1 MSDDES
7 PQSEAM
13 FRRAMIGARLG
24 QGVSQSELARRL
36 TDLGV
41 PFRQQMIQRV
51 ETGDRAIRLN
61 EATAICSAL
70 GLSLEEVMSG
80 QESAPA
86 LEDLDEILRAK
97 IHEAATLVRAG
108 NTVRDQGRELG
119 RSLRTVQQQLSA
131 GVRDV
136 DDEIALKLGYLEA
149 LRSAVAG
156 FYSSLY
162 SESGHLLRTANSV
175 KRELDGLDPED
186 A

>member
-1 MSDDES
+1 
-7 PQSEAM
+7 
-13 FRRAMIGARLG
+13 MIGARLS

-70 GLSLEEVMSG
+70 GLSLEEAMSG
-80 QESAPA
+80 QESAPS
-86 LEDLDEILRAK
+86 LEDLDAILRSK
-97 IHEAATLVRAG
+97 VHEAATLVRAG
-108 NTVRDQGRELG
+108 KTVQEQGRDLT
-119 RSLRTVQQQLSA
+119 RSLRRLQQQLTA
-131 GVRDV
+131 GVRDL
-136 DDEIALKLGYLEA
+136 DDEVEVKLGYLET

-156 FYSSLY
+156 YYSSLA
-162 SESGHLLRTANSV
+162 SESGFLLKATYSV

-186 A
+186 SE